1 MSTIFFFFCYCLYFS
16 LLFSRMR
23 ERWETISA
31 LSLNYIRSYW
41 WLLLFPF
48 YFFFHNCFCFSLFQ
62 PWRRRWETKV
72 HTQNGQK
79 KVRKKQPSLTWRKKL
94 HFVFFIFN
102 WFPFILLSDAF
113 KFSCLYS
120 PSTFSLFFYRNE
132 NWLAHLDTNGHREQR
147 TRSKRWIFLLIS
159 NPQNKQ
165 TNEMMKFLRILLADY
180 CLVKIHTYK
189 QTHDDGELH
198 THTHKKR
205 EVLRE
210 RERL

>member
-1 MSTIFFFFCYCLYFS
+1 
-16 LLFSRMR
+16 
-23 ERWETISA
+23 
-31 LSLNYIRSYW
+31 
-41 WLLLFPF
+41 
-48 YFFFHNCFCFSLFQ
+48 
-62 PWRRRWETKV
+62 
-72 HTQNGQK
+72 
-79 KVRKKQPSLTWRKKL
+79 L

>member
-1 MSTIFFFFCYCLYFS
+1 MTPLIPDSSSSLFISSSTNDFF
-16 LLFSRMR
+16 LLFQ
-23 ERWETISA
+23 
-31 LSLNYIRSYW
+31 
-41 WLLLFPF
+41 
-48 YFFFHNCFCFSLFQ
+48 Q